1 MTRPLSNLKFK
12 QKSSLITVIL
22 FGHVI
27 YTGTKYS
34 RKNLENTIV
43 LTTKIKKIASEIKI
57 FISQILF
64 QILCQSFRH
73 LGDFQSFELKL
84 QNPPT
89 IHVRLTILSSTIV
102 RFQGSIAIRL
112 HLSLRGRSL
121 SSLGLHFEHINT
133 SGISFRDI

>member
-43 LTTKIKKIASEIKI
+43 LTTKIKKIAPEIQNLYLTD
-57 FISQILF
+57 FISDFVSKFL
-64 QILCQSFRH
+64 S
-73 LGDFQSFELKL
+73 DFQSF
-84 QNPPT
+84 
-89 IHVRLTILSSTIV
+89 
-102 RFQGSIAIRL
+102 
-112 HLSLRGRSL
+112 
-121 SSLGLHFEHINT
+121 
-133 SGISFRDI
+133 